1 MGERFNW
8 DRLLKRKPEKE
19 KDNTIQLPTEPPGA
33 PIAPLHASNPSPA
46 PAKESVPAAAS
57 APPAQPPAHRA
68 PLVIE
73 WEEFQSST
81 PEPTEPLAPIPI
93 DPPAGQAP
101 SGTGFWE
108 RLGQETSSAMAAPSP
123 TEPTPEITGWTD
135 VELTPPGD
143 PAQTPTESSLMA
155 GTRPAESYAPIETPY
170 IRPSEEEIRIKTEAI
185 ANSPLWDEQPA
196 TPGQP
201 VQPPIFETP
210 TPVAETPPVTP
221 VAEPPAIE
229 PPVAESPAV
238 EAPTGLR
245 TIPTKE
251 SVTLDDWLNGVDANA
266 APTSPAPDFAPQ
278 TPEPASPEVAAPVEF
293 SAPPVIAE
301 PTVPDQAAEI
311 THFEAQS
318 IDVQEN
324 ASLEPDQTWS
334 DATNSAPD
342 CPIQS
347 VSQESNQESW
357 SNPSEALAAEPPA
370 PLNQSADSV
379 MPPVAPPVLEPQSQE
394 IEPESVPANAV
405 DPTISSDFATGEPE
419 SWLDQPAEHGTEV
432 MAGPSLDEPQAADAP
447 PSDGLAARSNPDD
460 FWASIAAAQPQTSPD
475 PTPAPPTVGPEP
487 IVEPARAPV
496 ASMEAIDSQADA
508 ERELRIGDVLLK
520 HKLVAPAQLERAL
533 ARQRDSKEKLG
544 QVLVSMGLIS
554 ERRLLQVLA
563 TQKGVSPWHLEDDAP
578 SQDALAL
585 VDHETCRLFQVLPVA
600 VRGDL
605 LLLAMRDTDDHE
617 ALTAIRTASGKRVE
631 PVLADEARLASTIDI
646 AYGVIREHHATIV
659 EGMVE
664 IAHEHEVNL
673 SDGNIVNPDRPD
685 HLSALFRELSAD
697 AKRKGAT
704 SITIA
709 QGADMGEI
717 LYRIHG
723 RLCPVQKI
731 PASLA
736 NSIVANAKSAMEEG
750 QTPFEIGA
758 GCKVALTTGKQG
770 ENFVVTLPQVA
781 REVVGLEAMDIE
793 PENLKLL
800 RDLIDRPYG
809 LFLVTGSARSGKEAT
824 STAIARELER
834 QGRAVTRAT
843 EGESIAEQIQ
853 LAVTSESEV
862 ILVGELQLEEDVRAA
877 VKAASSGHLLIAE
890 TTANDAPT
898 AIQQVIC
905 NGADPYLLATV
916 LNGVWC
922 QAVAPK
928 LCLHCRCGQAL
939 TDSQRELMDLYGQR
953 QVTQVFEAKGCDH
966 CNHTGVSGE
975 IVLSEVMPISS
986 DVSLLVNSK
995 APAEQIAT
1003 QAGFAGY
1010 LPLAYDA
1017 MTRVIS
1023 GDLDCTTAKRL
1034 ASFSRRELSA
1044 ISRMDTWR
1052 THAS

>member
-19 KDNTIQLPTEPPGA
+19 QDNTIQLPTEPPGA
-33 PIAPLHASNPSPA
+33 PIAPLQASNPFPA
-46 PAKESVPAAAS
+46 PAAEPAPVAAT
-57 APPAQPPAHRA
+57 APPAQAPANRA

-73 WEEFQSST
+73 WDEFQSSA

-93 DPPAGQAP
+93 EPPAGRAP
-101 SGTGFWE
+101 SGIGFWE
-108 RLGQETSSAMAAPSP
+108 RLGQETTSAMATQPESQ
-123 TEPTPEITGWTD
+123 PTPEITGWTD
-135 VELTPPGD
+135 VELTPAVD
-143 PAQTPTESSLMA
+143 PVQTPTESSLMA

-170 IRPSEEEIRIKTEAI
+170 IRPSEEEIRTKTDAI
-185 ANSPLWDEQPA
+185 ATSPLWDEQPA
-196 TPGQP
+196 APEQP
-201 VQPPIFETP
+201 VQPPVFETP
-210 TPVAETPPVTP
+210 APAAHTPPVAP
-221 VAEPPAIE
+221 DAEPPA
-229 PPVAESPAV
+229 AETPAV

-245 TIPTKE
+245 AIPTKE
-251 SVTLDDWLNGVDANA
+251 SVDMDDWLNGVESSPA
-266 APTSPAPDFAPQ
+266 ATSPAPEFAPQ
-278 TPEPASPEVAAPVEF
+278 TPEPAIPEISAPVEF
-293 SAPPVIAE
+293 STPPVIGETTVLEQTAE
-301 PTVPDQAAEI
+301 N
-311 THFEAQS
+311 THLEAQS
-318 IDVQEN
+318 IDVQED
-324 ASLEPDQTWS
+324 ASLEPDQIWS
-334 DATNSAPD
+334 DSMNGVPD
-342 CPIQS
+342 NPIQPP
-347 VSQESNQESW
+347 SQESSLESW
-357 SNPSEALAAEPPA
+357 SNPTEAFGPEPLAQLAEG
-370 PLNQSADSV
+370 ADAV
-379 MPPVAPPVLEPQSQE
+379 VPPVAPPVFEPQSQE
-394 IEPESVPANAV
+394 IEPETVLASPVGPSITA
-405 DPTISSDFATGEPE
+405 DLATPEPE
-419 SWLDQPAEHGTEV
+419 SWTDQPAVHGAEA
-432 MAGPSLDEPQAADAP
+432 MAEPSLDEPQAADAP
-447 PSDGLAARSNPDD
+447 PTDGLVAQSNPND
-460 FWASIAAAQPQTSPD
+460 FWASIASAKPQTSTAASPE
-475 PTPAPPTVGPEP
+475 PLAVAPEP
-487 IVEPARAPV
+487 IVEPAQAPD
-496 ASMEAIDSQADA
+496 ASMEAIDAQADS

-605 LLLAMRDTDDHE
+605 LLLAMRDSDDHE
-617 ALTAIRTASGKRVE
+617 ALAAVRTASGKRVE
-631 PVLADEARLASTIDI
+631 PVLADEARLASTIDM
-646 AYGVIREHHATIV
+646 AYGVAREHHSTIV

-673 SDGNIVNPDRPD
+673 SDGDIVNPERPD

-704 SITIA
+704 SITVA

-770 ENFVVTLPQVA
+770 ENFVLTLPQAA

-824 STAIARELER
+824 SMAIAQELER
-834 QGRAVTRAT
+834 QGRAVTRAN

-877 VKAASSGHLLIAE
+877 VKAASSGHLIIAE

-939 TDSQRELMDLYGQR
+939 TDSQRELLDQYGQR
-953 QVTQVFEAKGCDH
+953 QVTQVFEAKGCDQ
-966 CNHTGVSGE
+966 CNQTGVSGE
-975 IVLSEVMPISS
+975 IVLSEVMPVSS
-986 DVSLLVNSK
+986 DVSLLVNGK

-1017 MTRVIS
+1017 MTRVIT

-1052 THAS
+1052 TQAS